1 MNASTTGRLLV
12 TMAILLAGCGSPS
25 PPRPTNVV
33 LITIDALRADFVS
46 YSGHTHETTP
56 NLDALAQESA
66 VFSQAL
72 TSFPGTTPSMPS
84 LMSGLYPN
92 FEDVDV
98 WNQTTHFG
106 FNDLETPGSEDATTL
121 TDNLRMLAEILSEH
135 GYLTVGFNTN
145 PHLGSANNFSQGFE
159 EYESFWDYLTAARK
173 HRSHPLQVAYPPA
186 ETVFDRVVDRASS
199 LGDRPFF
206 LFIHLMEPHSPYL
219 PPEDFAREFDRD
231 FSDRTD
237 LEINDAVYHQ
247 LLKQRGK
254 LGRAATYPSHTDLGI
269 DQNTF
274 REHLLGLYEGEI
286 KYCDREIQ
294 RLVSLLREHSLMD
307 NTLVVITA
315 DHGEEFFDHGYVMHH
330 LHSAIAEELIRIPLI
345 IRPPGGIR
353 DGRRIDDLVRMV
365 DFAPTILDYVG
376 LADESVHMDGHSLR
390 PLVKGGSLESSI
402 TFISSIEYGIA
413 RSERWKYRLEKTAG
427 PDGEPVERLFDIDAD
442 PMETT
447 DASGLH
453 EDLLERFRKLWK
465 EHAHKLRARASGSV
479 GVDVPGETA
488 QELDQATRDQLE
500 ALGYL
505 DD

>member
-159 EYESFWDYLTAARK
+159 EYESFWDYPTKFKQWA
-173 HRSHPLQVAYPPA
+173 
-186 ETVFDRVVDRASS
+186 
-199 LGDRPFF
+199 
-206 LFIHLMEPHSPYL
+206 LF
-219 PPEDFAREFDRD
+219 
-231 FSDRTD
+231 
-237 LEINDAVYHQ
+237 
-247 LLKQRGK
+247 
-254 LGRAATYPSHTDLGI
+254 
-269 DQNTF
+269 
-274 REHLLGLYEGEI
+274 
-286 KYCDREIQ
+286 
-294 RLVSLLREHSLMD
+294 RLV
-307 NTLVVITA
+307 
-315 DHGEEFFDHGYVMHH
+315 
-330 LHSAIAEELIRIPLI
+330 IPLVPGAALGGVIGANARTGSAGQTRWLCFGVVSPRI
-345 IRPPGGIR
+345 IAVCLK
-353 DGRRIDDLVRMV
+353 DRMGL
-365 DFAPTILDYVG
+365 FAVG
-376 LADESVHMDGHSLR
+376 LTSR
-390 PLVKGGSLESSI
+390 KN
-402 TFISSIEYGIA
+402 
-413 RSERWKYRLEKTAG
+413 YRY
-427 PDGEPVERLFDIDAD
+427 I
-442 PMETT
+442 
-447 DASGLH
+447 
-453 EDLLERFRKLWK
+453 
-465 EHAHKLRARASGSV
+465 
-479 GVDVPGETA
+479 
-488 QELDQATRDQLE
+488 Q
-500 ALGYL
+500 
-505 DD
+505 